1 MSGDSF
7 FAANQHAEEAPG
19 AIGRLFDASEDLGEG
34 CGANERRKAEDSKL
48 MAILGAKLRKAR
60 KAARLS
66 ESAAGLA
73 LAHEGVTQIS
83 LYENGHRFPSFTNL
97 RLLAK
102 LYGVTIDYLLDMHD
116 DILLAPEEGNQA
128 VMQGIVSA
136 TLSQQFSQFVEV
148 ISRRNSLVLEGL
160 SIDRRLLGETA
171 KLSVELVDALKVV
184 QRRAPNFDEIPG
196 GAKLT
201 RLIGEFNESMAFHT
215 KRQRFEE
222 AEAAHETFN
231 VTPEQIVKRVEQLMI
246 EL

>member
-7 FAANQHAEEAPG
+7 FAGNQHAEDAPG
-19 AIGRLFDASEDLGEG
+19 AIGLLFDASENLGEG

-48 MAILGAKLRKAR
+48 MSILGAKLRKAR
-60 KAARLS
+60 KAARMS
-66 ESAAGLA
+66 ESQAGLA

-136 TLSQQFSQFVEV
+136 TLSQQFEQFVGV
-148 ISRRNSLVLEGL
+148 VARRNSLILEGL
-160 SIDRRLLGETA
+160 SVDRRLLGETA
-171 KLSVELVDALKVV
+171 KLSCELVDALKVV

-201 RLIGEFNESMAFHT
+201 RLVGELGESMASHA
-215 KRQRFEE
+215 KRHRFEQAE
-222 AEAAHETFN
+222 AEHETFS
-231 VTPEQIVKRVEQLMI
+231 VTPEQIVERVQQLMI